1 MLQHARRQRL
11 STFARWSF
19 AAAACACLVP
29 FQLVARA
36 TVAGPAQS
44 IDSSSIQA
52 AAPAVRVQAPGQ
64 SAVQVP
70 EPPAPPASPAARP
83 VVPAPPA
90 SPASPDARPVVPAP
104 PAPLAQPQ
112 ASDNPQDVAD
122 EIHVLLSSIAELSR
136 RANGETQAEVLALLQ
151 RLDEMVSSGYRQQL
165 EQALETLQSQ
175 TGRRAVSEQL
185 VAEARRFNAGSRAE
199 RAARIEAL
207 DSVLPA
213 QAAAR
218 ARQDAEQ
225 VLRVEAEK
233 LLEAQRT
240 LEEQL
245 EQVRRTQE
253 QLREDQRLL
262 QQALERLAGRLEA
275 ETKK

>member
-90 SPASPDARPVVPAP
+90 SPAARPVVPAP

-218 ARQDAEQ
+218 ARQEAEQ
-225 VLRVEAEK
+225 VLRVDAEK